1 MVKLDKDI
9 IAALVITIIA
19 IIGIIVIVIT
29 TFTSKEAF
37 SKAQRIK
44 LLSKASMKDQEGF
57 VGSRAD
63 MMFKGQFDYLK
74 QKVDDVEKPPAT
86 SVPTM
91 DSTPATSV
99 PPSSQL
105 SATPA
110 EASAVATDIAKSIA
124 SGINA
129 TISKPDV
136 GVAMGPVV
144 HTPTSYELNNNVETH
159 NEIVS
164 TAGKPLS
171 QEKFGQA
178 RIYNDFSTLLVDPSM
193 NRLSSQVAQSED
205 QSQKSVDMKA
215 FEKKL

>member
-1 MVKLDKDI
+1 MVKLDKDVI
-9 IAALVITIIA
+9 IALVVIA
-19 IIGIIVIVIT
+19 IAVIGIIVTIIVAV
-29 TFTSKEAF
+29 TSKEAF

-74 QKVDDVEKPPAT
+74 QKVDDVEKAPAT

-91 DSTPATSV
+91 DSTPATQV
-99 PPSSQL
+99 QPSSQL

-110 EASAVATDIAKSIA
+110 EASAVATDLAKSIA
-124 SGINA
+124 TGINA
-129 TISKPDV
+129 TTSKPDV
-136 GVAMGPVV
+136 AVATGSVV
-144 HTPTSYELNNNVETH
+144 QAPASYELNDNVETH
-159 NEIVS
+159 NEIVT
-164 TAGKPLS
+164 TAGKALS

-205 QSQKSVDMKA
+205 QGQKSVDMKA